1 MTCTLKWIGSEVRE
15 PLTFYG
21 LNDLEEF
28 LMNFE
33 LEVMENRRLP
43 TLDIALKATPTC
55 WWGTHKEKINN

>member
-1 MTCTLKWIGSEVRE
+1 MTCALKWIGSEVRE

-21 LNDLEEF
+21 LIDLEEF

-33 LEVMENRRLP
+33 LEVMDNKRLP
-43 TLDIALKATPTC
+43 TLDISLKATPTH